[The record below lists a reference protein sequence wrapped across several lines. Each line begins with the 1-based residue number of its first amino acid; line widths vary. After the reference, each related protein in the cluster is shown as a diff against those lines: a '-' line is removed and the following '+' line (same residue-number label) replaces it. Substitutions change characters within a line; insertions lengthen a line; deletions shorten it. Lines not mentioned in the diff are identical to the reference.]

1 MKSIL
6 IFDYFATGEGWRT
19 IIRYTNDSRVTDEM
33 ALEQLKTEYNEY
45 FHCGFE
51 LHDVN
56 EVKEH
61 ESVMLMLQNHVPVL
75 YKYVTRSENDLTPFI
90 RVNYEGYVNYS

>member
-6 IFDYFATGEGWRT
+6 MFDYFATGEGWRT
-19 IIRYTNDSRVTDEM
+19 VIRYTNDPSTTDEM

-51 LHDVN
+51 LHDVT
-56 EVKEH
+56 EVKDNP
-61 ESVMLMLQNHVPVL
+61 SIMLMLEQHIPVL
-75 YKYVTRSENDLTPFI
+75 YNFVQLHEDEVKPLLRI
-90 RVNYEGYVNYS
+90 NYDCYVNYS

>member
-6 IFDYFATGEGWRT
+6 FFDYFATGEGLRT
-19 IIRYTNDSRVTDEM
+19 VIRFTNDTRFTDEM
-33 ALEQLKTEYNEY
+33 ALENLKTEFNEH

-56 EVKEH
+56 EIKNNKKMLLILKE
-61 ESVMLMLQNHVPVL
+61 HVPVL
-75 YKYVTRSENDLTPFI
+75 YNYVTRKENVLTPFI
-90 RVNYEGYVNYS
+90 HVNYDSYVNYS